1 MDFNPFLSIY
11 NLRFSDNIERNWL
24 LSSNSKYSN
33 SNIIA
38 TWYCMPF
45 MVYYILDYLTLFKFE
60 ISKINTFKLQRY
72 RNMIRGRQSS
82 VIWHKN

>member
-1 MDFNPFLSIY
+1 MDFNPFLSIH

-45 MVYYILDYLTLFKFE
+45 MWYYYGIFYTWLPYIIKVWNIKDKH
-60 ISKINTFKLQRY
+60 IQVAKI
-72 RNMIRGRQSS
+72 
-82 VIWHKN
+82 

>member
-11 NLRFSDNIERNWL
+11 NFRFSDKIERNWL

-45 MVYYILDYLTLFKFE
+45 MWYYYAILYTRLPYIIKVWNIKDKH
-60 ISKINTFKLQRY
+60 IQVAKI
-72 RNMIRGRQSS
+72 
-82 VIWHKN
+82 